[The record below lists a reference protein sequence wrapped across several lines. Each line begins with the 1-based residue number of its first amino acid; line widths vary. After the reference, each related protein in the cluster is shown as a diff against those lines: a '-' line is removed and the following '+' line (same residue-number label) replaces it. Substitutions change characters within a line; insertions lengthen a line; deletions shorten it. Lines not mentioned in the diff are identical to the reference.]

1 MTTSSSRPRESYHGQ
16 NKRTFTSMG
25 RWYWPYLRPFW
36 ARLFLTSLALA
47 VVLACQA
54 LIPLTVENLLHHAVW
69 DLAAMSTL
77 LALIVVQL
85 CIGHLAHMSSHLLAI
100 KSSGLLQV
108 RVFSRLLDDQSRR
121 LDGVHRAS
129 LVSRHTTDVDNVG
142 DAFEKTL
149 VDGIPG
155 ILRIIISLSLLTML
169 EWPAGIVMTVAAL
182 AFVAMRMRMAKSLAA
197 ADLAYFDARGY
208 VGESVDEALTSPHT
222 ISGMR
227 LRPWIESRFTDRSR
241 QLGEASHHQGIH
253 ITWLLTGAHA
263 AGLAGLV
270 AVVLFGLAVGGDG
283 LASVAASLLYVEGV
297 VKGLEALP
305 PWVRQ
310 VHFGMVSSLRI
321 DQILVQ
327 DAAGDSQSAAGSPGL
342 TRGVTNLP
350 DNCLVGIVTPP
361 GIDADAALA
370 QIADGSHA
378 TSGWTLSIDG
388 IPVNE
393 NGIHTETIH
402 VPQEPLAFNA
412 SILEH
417 FQATAPDLDEVA
429 VRQLLDRVN
438 LGYLISNPDD
448 LSRPLG
454 PTGNRLTINER
465 QRLAIAMALA
475 KQPRLLAIGPV
486 LAFADTDTA
495 LPTIKALRASR
506 LPAVIVT
513 VRTAEV
519 ASAMDL
525 IIFATGTE
533 VQADTHENLLMSNAD
548 YSQLWSARLTSIDVD
563 LSVLGIDDESKG
575 ALLTRLVT
583 ERYPAGDILYREGA
597 PADRII
603 FTVSGRIEIMASA
616 SDGTARRVAVIGPG
630 NHCGDLRL
638 TTGEVRAETAIAIDE
653 TVVRS
658 LSREAISAGM
668 AGLLDRTPT
677 ERRVISAILRAGPS
691 TIDELG
697 NLLDDLDDAA
707 INGALALLTR
717 DGALVE
723 ESGRFR
729 AVHKRATK
737 TGAADIL
744 DRLADL

>member
-1 MTTSSSRPRESYHGQ
+1 MTTSHSRPRESYEGQ
-16 NKRTFTSMG
+16 SKRTFTSMA

-36 ARLFLTSLALA
+36 ARLFLTSIGLAI
-47 VVLACQA
+47 VLACQA
-54 LIPLTVENLLHHAVW
+54 LIPLTVEEILHHAVW

-85 CIGHLAHMSSHLLAI
+85 GIGHLAHMSSHILAI
-100 KSSGLLQV
+100 KSSGLLQR
-108 RVFSRLLDDQSRR
+108 RVFNRLLNDQSRR
-121 LDGVHRAS
+121 LGGIHRAS
-129 LVSRHTTDVDNVG
+129 LVSRHTTDVDHVG
-142 DAFEKTL
+142 DAFGKTL
-149 VDGIPG
+149 ADGIPG

-182 AFVAMRMRMAKSLAA
+182 AFVGMRMRMARSLAA
-197 ADLAYFDARGY
+197 ADLDYFDARGY

-222 ISGMR
+222 ITSMH
-227 LRPWIESRFTDRSR
+227 LRPWIESRFADRSR
-241 QLGEASHHQGIH
+241 ALGEASHHQGKH
-253 ITWLLTGAHA
+253 ISKLVTGAHA

-310 VHFGMVSSLRI
+310 VHFGIVSSLRI
-321 DQILVQ
+321 DQVLVHNA
-327 DAAGDSQSAAGSPGL
+327 DGDSQSAARSAGL
-342 TRGVTNLP
+342 PRSVTNLP

-370 QIADGSHA
+370 QIS
-378 TSGWTLSIDG
+378 DG
-388 IPVNE
+388 IHKE
-393 NGIHTETIH
+393 SIH
-402 VPQEPLAFNA
+402 VPQEPLAFDA
-412 SILEH
+412 SILDH
-417 FQATAPDLDEVA
+417 FRATVPDLDEVA
-429 VRQLLDRVN
+429 ARQLLDRVD
-438 LGYLISNPDD
+438 LGYLISNSDD
-448 LSRPLG
+448 LTRPLG
-454 PTGNRLTINER
+454 PVGNRLTINER

-475 KQPRLLAIGPV
+475 KEPRLISIGPV
-486 LAFADTDTA
+486 LAFADSDTA
-495 LPTIKALRASR
+495 LPLIEALSTPR
-506 LPAVIVT
+506 LPALIVT

-525 IIFATGTE
+525 IIFATGTD
-533 VQADTHENLLMSNAD
+533 VQTDTHENLLMSNSD

-563 LSVLGIDDESKG
+563 LSVLGIDDESMG

-583 ERYPAGDILYREGA
+583 ERYPAGNILYREGA

-603 FTVSGRIEIMASA
+603 FTVSGKIEIIA
-616 SDGTARRVAVIGPG
+616 SDSGGRARRVALIGPG

-638 TTGEVRAETAIAIDE
+638 TTGEVRAETAIAIED

-658 LSREAISAGM
+658 LSREAISVGM
-668 AGLLDRTPT
+668 AGLLDRSPT
-677 ERRVISAILRAGPS
+677 ERRVVSAILRAGPS
-691 TIDELG
+691 TIDELRT
-697 NLLDDLDDAA
+697 LLVDLDEAS
-707 INGALALLTR
+707 INSALALLTR

-723 ESGRFR
+723 ESGRYR
-729 AVHKRATK
+729 TVHKRVTK
-737 TGAADIL
+737 TGASDIL

>member
-1 MTTSSSRPRESYHGQ
+1 MTASHSRPRESHEGQ
-16 NKRTFTSMG
+16 SKRTFTSMG
-25 RWYWPYLRPFW
+25 RWYWPYLRPFR
-36 ARLFLTSLALA
+36 ARLFLTSLGLA

-54 LIPLTVENLLHHAVW
+54 LIPLTVEKLLHDAVW
-69 DLAAMSTL
+69 NPVVISTL

-85 CIGHLAHMSSHLLAI
+85 GISHVTHMSSHLLAI
-100 KSSGLLQV
+100 NSSNLLRI
-108 RVFSRLLDDQSRR
+108 RVFNRLVNERSRR
-121 LDGVHRAS
+121 LDGLNRAS
-129 LVSRHTTDVDNVG
+129 LVARHTLDIDHVG
-142 DAFEKTL
+142 DAFEKTI
-149 VDGIPG
+149 VEGIPG

-182 AFVAMRMRMAKSLAA
+182 AFVGLRMRMAKSLAA
-197 ADLAYFDARGY
+197 ADLDYLDSVGR

-222 ISGMR
+222 IVGLR
-227 LRPWIESRFTDRSR
+227 LHPWIESRFALRSR
-241 QLGEASHHQGIH
+241 KLGDASHHQGIAVTTL
-253 ITWLLTGAHA
+253 ITGAHA

-297 VKGLEALP
+297 VKGLEAQP
-305 PWVRQ
+305 PWVRE
-310 VHFGMVSSLRI
+310 VHFAMASSRRI
-321 DQILVQ
+321 DEILV
-327 DAAGDSQSAAGSPGL
+327 DDGADDSQPALNGMGL
-342 TRGVTNLP
+342 KGDVMNLP

-361 GIDADAALA
+361 GIDADAALD
-370 QIADGSHA
+370 QIS
-378 TSGWTLSIDG
+378 DG
-388 IPVNE
+388 IN
-393 NGIHTETIH
+393 TETIH

-417 FQATAPDLDEVA
+417 FQAAAPGLDENA
-429 VRQLLDRVN
+429 VLQLLDRVN
-438 LGYLISNPDD
+438 VGYLISNPDD
-448 LSRPLG
+448 LTRPLG
-454 PTGNRLTINER
+454 PTGNHLTIDER

-486 LAFADTDTA
+486 LALADTDTA
-495 LPTIKALRASR
+495 LPVTEALRASR

-533 VQADTHENLLMSNAD
+533 VQADTHENLLVSNAN
-548 YSQLWSARLTSIDVD
+548 YSQLWSARLASIDVD
-563 LSVLGIDDESKG
+563 LSVLGIDDASKG

-583 ERYPAGDILYREGA
+583 ERYPEGNILYREGA

-603 FTVSGRIEIMASA
+603 FTVSGKIEIIA
-616 SDGTARRVAVIGPG
+616 SDSGGRSRRVAVIGPG

-638 TTGEVRAETAIAIDE
+638 TTGEVRAETAIAIED

-668 AGLLDRTPT
+668 AGLLDRSPT
-677 ERRVISAILRAGPS
+677 ERRVVSAILRSGPS
-691 TIDELG
+691 TIDELRS
-697 NLLDDLDDAA
+697 LLVDLDDPS
-707 INGALALLTR
+707 IDSALALLTR

-723 ESGRFR
+723 ESGRYR

-737 TGAADIL
+737 TGASDIL
-744 DRLADL
+744 NRLADL